1 MAKSS
6 AKRRSIAP
14 PARRSV
20 PPPAPERRSHPPA
33 ARRSVPPPPARTSTR
48 PPPPARTSTRP
59 PAPAAPAPSGRRR
72 ARGAAPWAARH
83 AAKHA
88 AEAAA
93 RNLEPPRPGSAR
105 ATLRTP
111 EQAEAIKARV
121 MELHDKLTRIRAMK
135 KQLPDRFFEIGALLR
150 HIRDGKLFD
159 AKGYAS
165 FESFVEREIDLG
177 SRILALRLAR
187 IPEVFQEEAARA
199 SGLDALLAALEA
211 LEQAPQKAQR
221 PAARPPAPSRG
232 R

>member
-1 MAKSS
+1 MAKST

-20 PPPAPERRSHPPA
+20 APPAPERRSHPPA
-33 ARRSVPPPPARTSTR
+33 ARRSVPPPAR
-48 PPPPARTSTRP
+48 ASTRP
-59 PAPAAPAPSGRRR
+59 PAPAPAAPAGPRKR

-111 EQAEAIKARV
+111 DQAESIKARV
-121 MELHDKLTRIRAMK
+121 MELHDALTRLRALK
-135 KQLPDRFFEIGALLR
+135 KQLPDRFFEAGTLLK
-150 HIRDGKLFD
+150 HIREAKLFD

-165 FESFVEREIDLG
+165 FESFVEREVDLG

-187 IPEVFQEEAARA
+187 IPEVFVEDAARSA
-199 SGLDALLAALEA
+199 GLDALLAALEA
-211 LEQAPQKAQR
+211 LEQAPQRAQR
-221 PAARPPAPSRG
+221 NAARPPAPARG